1 MRPLVFIAGLGHSGS
16 TVLDLIVGGQPRFVG
31 LGEVKQVL
39 QGDRLQR
46 DRLQTEVCTCGRTM
60 PECEFWGRAL
70 ERLRSDGGEG
80 YIERYRTLLEVFDKV
95 FGAEVVPV
103 DSSKSMPY
111 LRMLAG
117 MPDLDVK
124 VLYIIR
130 DVRSW
135 SISQLDTI
143 KRAEKHS
150 KPFQNNAYYFFWKWF
165 IRNRRYLGFTA
176 EQNLHIHQ
184 VGYEE
189 LALQPEKTLRS
200 VCRFLGV
207 EFDPAMLNIRKTGSH
222 SVLGSRMRTQKEK
235 MRIRYD
241 HRWFLRTEWK
251 VPSILFPNIMKY
263 NTKHVYGNELERMWK
278 E

>member
-1 MRPLVFIAGLGHSGS
+1 MRSLVYIAGLGHSGS
-16 TVLDLIVGGQPRFVG
+16 TLLDLIVGGHPRLVG

-70 ERLRSDGGEG
+70 EKVRSIGRED
-80 YIERYRTLLEVFDKV
+80 YVERYQALLEVFDGV
-95 FGAEVVPV
+95 FDPGIIPV

-111 LRMLAG
+111 LRMLVG
-117 MPDLDVK
+117 VPELDLK

-135 SISQLDTI
+135 TVSQLDTI
-143 KRAEKHS
+143 ERAKK
-150 KPFQNNAYYFFWKWF
+150 KPKLFQGNAYYFFWRWYV
-165 IRNRRYLGFTA
+165 RNRRYLRFTA
-176 EQNLHIHQ
+176 EQHLDVYP

-189 LALQPEKTLRS
+189 LALQPGKTMRA
-200 VCRFLGV
+200 VCRLLGV
-207 EFDPAMLNIRKTGSH
+207 EFDSSMLNLRNTGSH
-222 SVLGSRMRTQKEK
+222 SVLGSRMRTQKDK
-235 MRIRYD
+235 MKIRYD
-241 HRWFLRTEWK
+241 HRWFLRSEWK
-251 VPSILFPNIMKY
+251 IPSLLFPNIMKY